1 VYHLRILDPAMRVH
15 GHGTQRHR
23 RSPTTNMPSHVL
35 IPAPHPGGGASR
47 LLLVG
52 VAVAAAALAA
62 CTPTRWERNGVVLD
76 YAGADWSSC
85 RSQSIAVANRWYF
98 EPFPQTFM
106 GRDARGRPFSYYR
119 ASPYPSRFMLE
130 QDYLDYCLRAHGYQ
144 RAPDKPADPSAP
156 APGSR

>member
-1 VYHLRILDPAMRVH
+1 MHNRILTPTLHASGGAGRLLRI
-15 GHGTQRHR
+15 
-23 RSPTTNMPSHVL
+23 
-35 IPAPHPGGGASR
+35 
-47 LLLVG
+47 G

-62 CTPTRWERNGVVLD
+62 CAPTRWERNGLALD

-144 RAPDKPADPSAP
+144 RAQDKPADASPP
-156 APGSR
+156 ASGVPK